1 MLSSPV
7 QCSLSGGANKSYGNS
22 LVCRE
27 GVPNSNHVRV
37 RVIRDNVP
45 GTCVVCCVV
54 LSKACSGGMAA
65 N

>member
-1 MLSSPV
+1 MGIRCCVEKECQIQIMS
-7 QCSLSGGANKSYGNS
+7 
-22 LVCRE
+22 
-27 GVPNSNHVRV
+27 RV

-45 GTCVVCCVV
+45 KTCVVCWVV